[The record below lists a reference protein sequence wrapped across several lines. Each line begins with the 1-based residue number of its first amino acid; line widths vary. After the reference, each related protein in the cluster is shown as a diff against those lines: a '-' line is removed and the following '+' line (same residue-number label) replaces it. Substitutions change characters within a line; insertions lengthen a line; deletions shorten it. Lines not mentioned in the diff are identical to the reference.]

1 MRPHL
6 DCGDIINGS
15 FDQKIERVQYNAVL
29 AVTGTIKGTSQ
40 NKL

>member
-1 MRPHL
+1 MSFVRPHL

-15 FDQKIERVQYNAVL
+15 FDQKIERI
-29 AVTGTIKGTSQ
+29 TGTIKGTSQ